1 MLGAI
6 QIIKDM
12 ILPSRILT
20 VKILRKNRA
29 GGIEPLTSDHSYKA
43 TVMKNNR
50 YGHKNRYIDHGTE

>member
-1 MLGAI
+1 M
-6 QIIKDM
+6 
-12 ILPSRILT
+12 PSRILT

-29 GGIEPLTSDHSYKA
+29 RGIELPDFRPFYKA